1 MNTIKLG
8 RWLKIG
14 TAAGNSPRVPIS
26 TFRAILSCQKSSRFL
41 ICSMS
46 TLNPVLKTLA
56 FLPHSTDSVA
66 SRREFSTLAAARSP
80 DEPKVSHS
88 HSHNG
93 VPCGHS
99 HSHSPAE
106 KEQSQTDSHGHSHND
121 TQHSHDHSH
130 ASELGHSH
138 GPVDHDHGH
147 SHGPG
152 IFHSH
157 SHGHNELLTSGSL
170 SNPAVRITW
179 IGLFVNIG
187 MAASKGV
194 GGVYFHSQALIAD
207 AIHSVSD
214 MVADFLTLATV
225 NVSAKIGSPTKFPL
239 GYGKIETVGSV
250 FVLGILLF
258 AGVSVGWSSLL
269 QIFEYTLPAY
279 LYEYV
284 SMVQIGHSHSHAVG
298 LGLPSSPDH
307 SHSHSHDVV
316 GAESALPA
324 KQIPNINAAW
334 LAGGSIIVK
343 ELLYRKTL
351 KVAEA
356 TNSKVLVAN
365 AWHHRVDSLTAF
377 VALLT
382 VAGGHIFNVA
392 WLDSVGGLCVSVL
405 IVKAGWNTFKT
416 SCSELID
423 RGEPQTSEVY
433 ATIES
438 AIQDEISI
446 AQDPFE
452 VSNPINLQL
461 KKLSVITSGANTN
474 IYITI
479 ATSSKDLRISELNDF
494 ESRLVK
500 AIKRDDKFVKNVFV
514 MFKSP
519 GAQ

>member
-1 MNTIKLG
+1 MATSE
-8 RWLKIG
+8 IG
-14 TAAGNSPRVPIS
+14 VARRRIS
-26 TFRAILSCQKSSRFL
+26 TQPEMGSSKA
-41 ICSMS
+41 
-46 TLNPVLKTLA
+46 PK
-56 FLPHSTDSVA
+56 DS
-66 SRREFSTLAAARSP
+66 E
-80 DEPKVSHS
+80 KGHS

-93 VPCGHS
+93 VPCDHSHSHGGWTGSNYLDQGGQSGASSGGRNESNAIGDTADCGHSHSVTDLSHDSGHS
-99 HSHSPAE
+99 HSHS
-106 KEQSQTDSHGHSHND
+106 D
-121 TQHSHDHSH
+121 
-130 ASELGHSH
+130 GHSH
-138 GPVDHDHGH
+138 GL
-147 SHGPG
+147 
-152 IFHSH
+152 FHSH
-157 SHGHNELLTSGSL
+157 SHGPNELLTLGSF

-179 IGLFVNIG
+179 VGLLVNVG

-207 AIHSVSD
+207 AIHAVLD

-225 NVSAKIGSPTKFPL
+225 NVASKPGMPTRFPL

-250 FVLGILLF
+250 LVSGILLF

-269 QIFEYTLPAY
+269 LIFEYTLPAY

-284 SMVQIGHSHSHAVG
+284 SMVQIGHSHSHFGGGAVLDG
-298 LGLPSSPDH
+298 H
-307 SHSHSHDVV
+307 SHSHGDVGHSHSDALLDA
-316 GAESALPA
+316 GASLVAQPTQ

-343 ELLYRKTL
+343 EFLYRKTMA
-351 KVAEA
+351 VAEK

-382 VAGGHIFNVA
+382 VAGSHLFNVV
-392 WLDSVGGLCVSVL
+392 WLDSVGGLCVSIL
-405 IVKAGWNTFKT
+405 IIRAGWSSFVT
-416 SCSELID
+416 SCSELVD

-446 AQDPFE
+446 ALDPFS
-452 VSNPINLQL
+452 VSSPMGLTL
-461 KKLSVITSGANTN
+461 KKLSVVTLGANTN

-479 ATSSKDLRISELNDF
+479 ATSSNDLSIAKLNEF
-494 ESRLVK
+494 ESRLVT
-500 AIKRDDKFVKNVFV
+500 AVKRDDKFVKNVFV

-519 GAQ
+519 SVKG

>member
-1 MNTIKLG
+1 MNIIKLG
-8 RWLKIG
+8 CWLKFG
-14 TAAGNSPRVPIS
+14 TTACNSPRVPIS
-26 TFRAILSCQKSSRFL
+26 TFRAILSCQKSSHFL
-41 ICSMS
+41 IYSMS
-46 TLNPVLKTLA
+46 TLLKALA
-56 FLPHSTDSVA
+56 FSPHSGDGVA
-66 SRREFSTLAAARSP
+66 TKRDFSTLAALKSSQ
-80 DEPKVSHS
+80 EPKKDTHS

-99 HSHSPAE
+99 HSHSPKPTVRDE
-106 KEQSQTDSHGHSHND
+106 HHEQGHTHEQGVHSHE
-121 TQHSHDHSH
+121 HSS
-130 ASELGHSH
+130 
-138 GPVDHDHGH
+138 DHGH
-147 SHGPG
+147 SHG

-179 IGLFVNIG
+179 VGLFVNIG

-225 NVSAKIGSPTKFPL
+225 NVSTKIGTPTKFPL

-284 SMVQIGHSHSHAVG
+284 SMVQIGHSHSHAVD
-298 LGLPSSPDH
+298 LGLLNSPAH
-307 SHSHSHDVV
+307 SHSH
-316 GAESALPA
+316 GTTQIEAEPALPA

-343 ELLYRKTL
+343 ELLYRKTM
-351 KVAEA
+351 KVAEL

-382 VAGGHIFNVA
+382 VAGGHMFNVA
-392 WLDSVGGLCVSVL
+392 WLDSVGGLCVSML
-405 IVKAGWNTFKT
+405 IIKAGWNTFKT

-452 VSNPINLQL
+452 VTNPINLQL

-479 ATSSKDLRISELNDF
+479 ATSSKDLRISELNEF

-500 AIKRDDKFVKNVFV
+500 AVKRDDKFVKNVFV

>member
-14 TAAGNSPRVPIS
+14 TTACNSPRVPIS
-26 TFRAILSCQKSSRFL
+26 AFRAILSCQKSSHFL
-41 ICSMS
+41 IYSMS
-46 TLNPVLKTLA
+46 TLNAMLKALA
-56 FLPHSTDSVA
+56 FSPHSTDSIA
-66 SRREFSTLAAARSP
+66 TKREFSTLAALRSAQDP
-80 DEPKVSHS
+80 QKDTHS

-99 HSHSPAE
+99 HSHSPPTQPTQPTGVHNE
-106 KEQSQTDSHGHSHND
+106 HSHEHGAPSAHSHEHGAHSHEPGHSE
-121 TQHSHDHSH
+121 HSH
-130 ASELGHSH
+130 
-138 GPVDHDHGH
+138 
-147 SHGPG
+147 G

-157 SHGHNELLTSGSL
+157 THGHNELLTSGSL

-225 NVSAKIGSPTKFPL
+225 NVSNKIGSPTKFPL

-284 SMVQIGHSHSHAVG
+284 SMVQIGHSHSHAVD
-298 LGLPSSPDH
+298 LGLLNSPDH
-307 SHSHSHDVV
+307 SHSHSHDALV

-343 ELLYRKTL
+343 ELLYRKTM
-351 KVAEA
+351 KVAES

-392 WLDSVGGLCVSVL
+392 WLDSVGGLCVSML
-405 IVKAGWNTFKT
+405 IIKAGWNTFKT

-479 ATSSKDLRISELNDF
+479 ATSSKDLSISELNEF
-494 ESRLVK
+494 ESRLVT
-500 AIKRDDKFVKNVFV
+500 AVKRDDKFVKNVFV